1 MVSFARTV
9 STTFFDMDQIS
20 EGSRLHSGERPCL
33 GAPNT
38 DNLVLR
44 EAASASPWHGAAQDG
59 GVQRIG
65 RVWDGWGSFR
75 SGREHAQAF
84 SARLFH
90 LSGGRER
97 GAWRVVAGTVRLDRG
112 QDGDGNDALASLAV
126 VGDIIGAETLLFGRY
141 TFTARALSDCTLIPW
156 NEYGERPGHE
166 GLLKALARAEQRF
179 ADILALRTGRAAD
192 RVARLLSIMSFGVV
206 GRRTL
211 AGQVLPR
218 LRDIAEITGLTIETV
233 SRTIKQLR
241 GEGLPGL
248 TGGQSTAEKEED
260 ASGR

>member
-1 MVSFARTV
+1 MVEFSGSDGFG
-9 STTFFDMDQIS
+9 MDGDLSDLVVNTPRHFPRGFSIYQA
-20 EGSRLHSGERPCL
+20 GEK
-33 GAPNT
+33 G
-38 DNLVLR
+38 
-44 EAASASPWHGAAQDG
+44 
-59 GVQRIG
+59 
-65 RVWDGWGSFR
+65 
-75 SGREHAQAF
+75 
-84 SARLFH
+84 
-90 LSGGRER
+90 

-112 QDGDGNDALASLAV
+112 LDGDGHDALASLAV
-126 VGDIIGAETLLFGRY
+126 VGDIIGAETLLLERY

-179 ADILALRTGRAAD
+179 ADILALRTGRATE
-192 RVARLLSIMSFGVV
+192 RVARLFSIMSSGVV
-206 GRRTL
+206 GRRAR

-248 TGGQSTAEKEED
+248 SGGLSAMEKEDD

>member
-1 MVSFARTV
+1 MMIDPAILLQAYSIGVFPMADDR
-9 STTFFDMDQIS
+9 D
-20 EGSRLHSGERPCL
+20 
-33 GAPNT
+33 
-38 DNLVLR
+38 
-44 EAASASPWHGAAQDG
+44 AAEVYWVEPKQRAILPLDG
-59 GVQRIG
+59 
-65 RVWDGWGSFR
+65 
-75 SGREHAQAF
+75 
-84 SARLFH
+84 FH
-90 LSGGRER
+90 LSK
-97 GAWRVVAGTVRLDRG
+97 
-112 QDGDGNDALASLAV
+112 SLAKKIRRDQFRV
-126 VGDIIGAETLLFGRY
+126 
-141 TFTARALSDCTLIPW
+141 TANRA
-156 NEYGERPGHE
+156 
-166 GLLKALARAEQRF
+166 F